1 MYVVQLPLCWFLT
14 DPWSMNTIL
23 ASFDILVSHQV
34 WTWLPCALA
43 FLEVTGTFLI
53 LKNVHKDILLFKK
66 QTKLLKFWVQILT
79 AGLEIKNI
87 LRFPLGDQL
96 EKYSRQM
103 QTFSHQSV

>member
-1 MYVVQLPLCWFLT
+1 
-14 DPWSMNTIL
+14 MN
-23 ASFDILVSHQV
+23 LVSLCFSLLGSY
-34 WTWLPCALA
+34 WYI
-43 FLEVTGTFLI
+43 LI

-66 QTKLLKFWVQILT
+66 QAKLLKFWVQILT

-87 LRFPLGDQL
+87 LRSPFGDQL